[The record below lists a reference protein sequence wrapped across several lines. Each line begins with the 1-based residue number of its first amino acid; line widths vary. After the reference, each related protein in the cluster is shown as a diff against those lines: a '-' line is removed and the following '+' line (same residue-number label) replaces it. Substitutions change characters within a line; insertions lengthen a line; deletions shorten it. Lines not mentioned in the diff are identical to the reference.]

1 MGTPLTRQPTSSP
14 VGVQEPRIRVLPKAA
29 ASFRL
34 GEAALKLADRLGRA
48 VIDLIP
54 WQEGA
59 VLDIC
64 VTTIDDQFAAAAAGL
79 VVSRQN
85 GKGGVLELR
94 VVAGVTL
101 PQFGEKRILW
111 TAHTWKTAADAHD
124 RVAKIFLSHPSLKAR
139 LVGNGEPH
147 KGGIGYG
154 NVSRSINLKDGSQIL
169 FFTRSNSAGRGL
181 WADLL
186 IVDEA
191 LDVTDSELSALR
203 YTLRTAA
210 IRTGR
215 RAQTIYVSTPPDE
228 EKHQNGTVFSRL
240 RKRALAGAAGVG
252 WNEWSVPSLEELA
265 AAAEAQGRKVLGDP
279 RLPDPE
285 GDLPAETVELWRQG
299 NPSLG
304 YLFDVGVLQ
313 ADRTES
319 GDREFLVEG
328 LAAPDYWPDPDPAGV
343 GKSALDIETWKA
355 RRDPESRPLDPV
367 SLGIEASASGAVTL
381 SVAGWREDGRKHGEQ
396 VWHGPSVRAVGV
408 LLKIVEKVDPAVLVI
423 DGRGKAGSLLPEIR
437 AKGLEPQVLAAY
449 ERHQAD
455 VGLVRDIENDDL
467 RLPGRPMPEMDAAAE
482 AATWRESGELKFF
495 DRRAGGVPPAPL
507 VSLSLARFGLLT
519 VAATPP
525 KPPPPA
531 PRAVKSDD
539 KAFDFAGVGDL
550 ATVGF

>member
-1 MGTPLTRQPTSSP
+1 
-14 VGVQEPRIRVLPKAA
+14 VGVQEPRIRVVPKAA
-29 ASFRL
+29 SSFRL

-64 VTTIDDQFAAAAAGL
+64 VTTMDDQFAAAAAGL

-124 RVAKIFLSHPSLKAR
+124 RVAKIFLSHPSLKNR

-169 FFTRSNSAGRGL
+169 FFTRSNAAGRGL

-215 RAQTIYVSTPPDE
+215 RAQTIYVSTPPDD
-228 EKHQNGTVFSRL
+228 EKHHNGVVFARL
-240 RKRALAGAAGVG
+240 RKRALAGAHGVG

-265 AAAEAQGRKVLGDP
+265 AMAEAEGRKLIGDP

-285 GDLPAETVELWRQG
+285 LELPPETIALYQVG

-304 YLFDVGVLQ
+304 YLFDLGVLQ

-328 LAAPDYWPDPDPAGV
+328 LAAPDYWPDPDPSDDGESV
-343 GKSALDIETWKA
+343 LDFEVWKA
-355 RRDPESRPLDPV
+355 RRDPASRPVGPLA
-367 SLGIEASASGAVTL
+367 LGIEVSPRKVATI
-381 SVAGWREDGRKHGEQ
+381 SVCGWRVDGRKHGEEI
-396 VWHGPSVRAVGV
+396 WSGPASAAVGV
-408 LLKIVEKVDPAVLVI
+408 LKKIIAKVDPAALVI
-423 DGRGKAGSLLPEIR
+423 DSRGKGGSLLPDIR
-437 AKGLEPQVLAAY
+437 AEQLEPQVLTST
-449 ERHQAD
+449 ERSQAD
-455 VGLVRDIENDDL
+455 EGLVRDIDADEL
-467 RLPGRPMPEMDAAAE
+467 RLPGVPMPETDAAAE
-482 AATWRESGELKFF
+482 SATWRQSDAGAPRYF
-495 DRRAGGVPPAPL
+495 DRRAGGASISQL
-507 VSLSLARFGLLT
+507 VALSLARHGLLT
-519 VAATPP
+519 VAATPV
-525 KPPPPA
+525 KPSPPA
-531 PRAVKSDD
+531 PVAI
-539 KAFDFAGVGDL
+539 GDL
-550 ATVGF
+550 VGAVTGGMDISTVGF